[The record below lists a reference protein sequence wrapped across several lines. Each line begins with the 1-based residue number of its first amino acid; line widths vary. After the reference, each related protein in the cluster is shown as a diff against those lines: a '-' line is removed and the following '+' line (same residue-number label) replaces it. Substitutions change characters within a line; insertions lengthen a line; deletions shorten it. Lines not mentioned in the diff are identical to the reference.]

1 MIHKGNPDGKGVRPA
16 IVASRYN
23 EPIVEKLVEGAVE
36 CFTGHGVDQK
46 IIDVFWVP
54 GAFEIPLAAK
64 KLAETKKYDCIV
76 CVGCVLKGETHHFE
90 YVAQGAASG
99 IVKASLTTGVPIMFS
114 VILAD
119 DPRKAWSRAQ
129 GDANRGYEGA
139 LSALETVS
147 LLRRIEGGK
156 RKQAGRKRRQKN

>member
-1 MIHKGNPDGKGVRPA
+1 MYKGDADGKGIRPA
-16 IVASRYN
+16 IIASRYN
-23 EPIVEKLVEGAVE
+23 EPIVENLVEGAAR
-36 CFTGHGVDQK
+36 CFTEHGVDSK
-46 IIDVFWVP
+46 MIDVFWVP

-90 YVAQGAASG
+90 YVAQSASSG
-99 IVKASLTTGVPIMFS
+99 IASVSLEADIPVMFS

-139 LSALETVS
+139 LSALETVNV
-147 LLRRIEGGK
+147 LRKIGGEK
-156 RKQAGRKRRQKN
+156 RKPAGRKRRQKN